1 MFLLIRRGTTVSRCK
16 SHFPTLAALF
26 TGRCSRERRWRE
38 GARPRAPALPTL
50 APGPAPSG
58 LPPAP
63 TPPSACTAVPVTL
76 KKKKSKGILCTMGQ
90 TRLENYLQILKES
103 SHIYSRVFTELCLT
117 KNCPSRCHREITMHH
132 HCQKESSWSPL
143 WLHHNVGKTHK
154 RNDTPIHEVYD
165 RQRTD

>member
-58 LPPAP
+58 LPP
-63 TPPSACTAVPVTL
+63 PPNPPICMHGCSGHF
-76 KKKKSKGILCTMGQ
+76 KKKKRNLMHYGSDPIRELFTDFEGVFSHLFEGIHRT
-90 TRLENYLQILKES
+90 
-103 SHIYSRVFTELCLT
+103 LT

>member
-1 MFLLIRRGTTVSRCK
+1 MQISLSDTSCAFHGKVLSGEEVAGRGEAS
-16 SHFPTLAALF
+16 
-26 TGRCSRERRWRE
+26 
-38 GARPRAPALPTL
+38 GARFAHTGARACTLRAP
-50 APGPAPSG
+50 PGPHPPICMHGCSG
-58 LPPAP
+58 HF
-63 TPPSACTAVPVTL
+63 
-76 KKKKSKGILCTMGQ
+76 KKKKRKGILCTMGQ